1 MAIRKKPRKGEYSG
15 FDLAIGFSY
24 KDGWDRA
31 VEPTPAPDHVCTNC
45 NETGRCFK
53 WHLHRKINAFG
64 REITQHMEVIECR
77 RCLNEFILG
86 SLDFPGEAKDNA
98 GKGQRKFNLRNLTK
112 EERAALMKIV
122 EQEIK
127 EGRIK

>member
-1 MAIRKKPRKGEYSG
+1 MAIRKKPRKGDSGYSG

-45 NETGRCFK
+45 KQQGSCYK
-53 WHLHRKINAFG
+53 WHLQRKVNAFG
-64 REITQHMEVIECR
+64 REITQNMDVIECR
-77 RCLNEFILG
+77 RCLNEFIVG
-86 SLDFPGEAKDNA
+86 SLDFSGGAKKAA
-98 GKGQRKFNLRNLTK
+98 GRKFNLRNLSS
-112 EERAALMKIV
+112 EERAALMKIM